1 MLGSILCFDNWLN
14 IWLSILLNIGF
25 NICFNIV
32 LNIGFNICFNIGFNI
47 WFNIWFNIGFHYW
60 AKYWLQYWVQYWD
73 SILGSISVQDVPM
86 NLHLKFHKNRAS
98 NNGDVAD
105 IEFVWVVL
113 VGGVVCKVIF
123 VSNPTKVL
131 LG

>member
-1 MLGSILCFDNWLN
+1 
-14 IWLSILLNIGF
+14 
-25 NICFNIV
+25 
-32 LNIGFNICFNIGFNI
+32 
-47 WFNIWFNIGFHYW
+47 
-60 AKYWLQYWVQYWD
+60 
-73 SILGSISVQDVPM
+73 M
-86 NLHLKFHKNRAS
+86 NLRLKFHKNRAS

-131 LG
+131 LGWVELMLSWDLDKKKQSKKYGDKKI

>member
-1 MLGSILCFDNWLN
+1 
-14 IWLSILLNIGF
+14 
-25 NICFNIV
+25 
-32 LNIGFNICFNIGFNI
+32 
-47 WFNIWFNIGFHYW
+47 
-60 AKYWLQYWVQYWD
+60 
-73 SILGSISVQDVPM
+73 M

-131 LG
+131 LGWVELMLSWDLDKKKQSKKYGDKRI